1 MKYSVSANDKTM
13 ELLAVPSFEKLPVE
27 RDDPVKFA
35 KNLNEIISH
44 CIHFIFGSVV
54 ELCAIFKSY
63 R

>member
-35 KNLNEIISH
+35 KNLNEIIQS
-44 CIHFIFGSVV
+44 IT
-54 ELCAIFKSY
+54 
-63 R
+63 